1 MKREVYS
8 GLITE
13 MRTLSESLLAC
24 SVESQYL
31 KVVSD
36 SDKTLN
42 GERQALALQNLMQ
55 ALADATHHLYWL

>member
-1 MKREVYS
+1 
-8 GLITE
+8 